1 MSQNR
6 EFPEGEIDLSALIA
20 RCAFRGHAPRFPVLL
35 LYPALLCLWL
45 PLQAAEN
52 LSEEIDDARARWIGE
67 RIFANECN
75 RDVRCLTSWNIGE
88 DFPSLGIGHF
98 IWYRSGQQERFRESF
113 PELLRYYESRGV
125 ALPEWLRTMT
135 PRDQPWPDRASFLAD
150 LDGPRLAGLRSFLDD
165 TRDVQAR
172 FIIRRLQRAL
182 PTISAHSEEPAAI
195 EALFRQVAASRPP
208 HGLYALIDYV
218 NFKGEGVAPGE
229 RYRGQGWGLLQV
241 LEYMHAN
248 PSPAPVLQ
256 RFSEA
261 ASAVLERRVENAPP
275 ERGESRWLTGWNNR
289 VRTYWPGPSAPAPG
303 PQAPKPF

>member
-6 EFPEGEIDLSALIA
+6 DSPEGEIHLSAIIVRHALRRRVARFSIA
-20 RCAFRGHAPRFPVLL
+20 L

-52 LSEEIDDARARWIGE
+52 LSEEIDDGRARWIGE

-75 RDVRCLTSWNIGE
+75 QEVRCLTSWNVGE

-98 IWYRSGQQERFRESF
+98 IWYRGGQQERFRESF

-125 ALPEWLRTMT
+125 ALPDWLRTMA
-135 PRDQPWPDRASFLAD
+135 PREQPWPDREAFLAD
-150 LDGPRLAGLRSFLDD
+150 LDGPRLSGLRAFLND

-172 FIIRRLQRAL
+172 FIIRRLQQAL
-182 PTISAHSEEPAAI
+182 PAISAHSQDPAAI
-195 EALFRQVAASRPP
+195 ETLFRQVAAARPP

-229 RYRGQGWGLLQV
+229 RYQGQGWGLLQV
-241 LEYMHAN
+241 LEHMHAN

-261 ASAVLERRVENAPP
+261 ASAVLARRVENSPP
-275 ERGESRWLTGWNNR
+275 ERRESRWLAGWNNR
-289 VRTYWPGPSAPAPG
+289 VDSYWPGSSTPAP
-303 PQAPKPF
+303 